1 MVAAEIA
8 QVTVLELEKFGEK
21 SELGSFTRHL
31 RQEIGIKINHAEA
44 LEMIQDNP
52 QLVIIANPRQKFTV
66 NQFDQLKMMMSNGT
80 SFLVLLNEQGEKG
93 AKSNINY
100 FLEEFGISVNADN
113 VIRTSFVQR
122 YYHPKEAVIQTPGII
137 SPDFCAPCTFV
148 YPYGASLNVQ
158 SPAVPLLTSSNVCY
172 PVNRPLCAFYSPEQ
186 SNQGSL
192 GVVGSIKMF
201 GDDYVN
207 KESNAKLGE
216 AIVKLLLMR
225 KSLHGRLDM
234 HDAGE
239 VPEYVSVPDTIA
251 LSDRLKSTLQ
261 EGDNDIGQDDIQS
274 MFYDSNLYKLD
285 NLLFAEIS
293 DVYQKLHIPINQ
305 LSLIKPNFETPL
317 PALKP
322 ATFPPVFR
330 EPDGPEVELFDLD
343 EALSSQRV
351 RLAQIT
357 NRCRPDEI
365 TDLEYMLTMSG
376 EALGINKDVKN
387 KDPIN
392 ILRHIFNRVRDYK
405 MESQD

>member
-1 MVAAEIA
+1 
-8 QVTVLELEKFGEK
+8 VTILELEKFGEK
-21 SELGSFTRHL
+21 SELAAFSRFL
-31 RQEIGIKINHAEA
+31 RQEIGVKVNQVEVLEA
-44 LEMIQDNP
+44 VEQPELMI
-52 QLVIIANPRQKFTV
+52 LANPRQKFTV
-66 NQFDQLKMMMSNGT
+66 PQFDQMKLLMQRGT
-80 SFLVLLNEQGEKG
+80 SILVLLNEQGEKG
-93 AKSNINY
+93 AKSNMNY
-100 FLEEFGISVNADN
+100 FLEEFGISVNSDN

-122 YYHPKEAVIQTPGII
+122 YYHPKEAVISTPGII
-137 SPDFCAPCTFV
+137 STDICPPCRFV
-148 YPYGASLNVQ
+148 YPFGASLNVQ
-158 SPAVPLLTSSNVCY
+158 SPAVPLLTSSNVCF
-172 PVNRPLCAFYSPEQ
+172 PVNRPICGFYAAEQ
-186 SNQGSL
+186 PNQGSL
-192 GVVGSIKMF
+192 AVLGSIQMF
-201 GDDYVN
+201 GENYLQ
-207 KESNAKLGE
+207 KESNSRIGE
-216 AIVKLLLMR
+216 ALVKLLLSR
-225 KSLHGRLDM
+225 KALHGRLDM
-234 HDAGE
+234 HDVNE
-239 VPEYVSVPDTIA
+239 VPEYVSVPDTIS

-376 EALGINKDVKN
+376 EALGINKDLKN
-387 KDPIN
+387 KDPIS
-392 ILRHIFNRVRDYK
+392 ILRHIFNKVRDYK